1 MITGINESKILPN
14 NISWEYRCRFDGRK
28 WDSDQSLNSNKCWCE
43 CKKRNVCEKDYVWK
57 PATCSCEN
65 GKYLTSIMKD
75 STITCDEIIKSYAEE
90 AKTIPTNF
98 AEKKAIF
105 IDYYSIIDS
114 C

>member
-1 MITGINESKILPN
+1 
-14 NISWEYRCRFDGRK
+14 
-28 WDSDQSLNSNKCWCE
+28 
-43 CKKRNVCEKDYVWK
+43 
-57 PATCSCEN
+57 
-65 GKYLTSIMKD
+65 MKD

-114 C
+114 S

>member
-1 MITGINESKILPN
+1 MNQKFCQIIYHGNIDADLMEENEIQINRWIAIN
-14 NISWEYRCRFDGRK
+14 VD
-28 WDSDQSLNSNKCWCE
+28 E
-43 CKKRNVCEKDYVWK
+43 CKKRNVCEKDYVWN

-75 STITCDEIIKSYAEE
+75 SRITCDEIIKSYAEE